1 MHEIV
6 PLLAS
11 LDQVYAPPAQ
21 ERERRRWSALNS
33 RFETLYHQKPSFVA
47 RAPGRVNLI
56 GDVIP
61 AAIDK
66 DILMAT
72 VFVHDPSASSLHFT
86 LENVSRDFAPAS
98 FACNIHD
105 PQSVKLANEGDTRW
119 ANYFKVA
126 LQGLQPHLPAE
137 AIACGRGVPPAS
149 SLSSSAAMTIC
160 SSIVILTALGARDQ
174 ISRKKMTEIAIE
186 SERLVGVNSGGMDQA
201 VSVYGV
207 PNHAVYVSFV
217 PSLETRSV
225 PLPFNEDDSFVFV
238 VSNTLVESD
247 KKVMGPVQYNLRV
260 VETRMAARILEMAL
274 GLNADQAHFP
284 RAYQHTLYAV
294 ADAYFQ
300 RPGAWEAALKDS
312 NVRDTRTKHGEKAA
326 QLQWMLR
333 IVDTHIPH
341 HAMVRKEVEEATGLQ
356 GAAFDR
362 EFLESFP
369 IRADQFHLHS
379 RATHVYSEAQR
390 VILFRTCCDATNV
403 VGKASLDPL
412 AVYAELGALMNASNK
427 SLHMLYDCSCIELQ
441 EVVEIARAHG
451 SLGSRLTGAG
461 WGGCAVHLVPRA
473 KLSHVLDGLK
483 KEYYAKRFPLRSDA
497 QVQDALFATEPAR
510 GACVFQCS

>member
-21 ERERRRWSALNS
+21 ERERQAQFCCAHIDVVGYS
-33 RFETLYHQKPSFVA
+33 
-47 RAPGRVNLI
+47 
-56 GDVIP
+56 VIP

-137 AIACGRGVPPAS
+137 AIACGRGYVYVLVDGSVPPAS

-379 RATHVYSEAQR
+379 
-390 VILFRTCCDATNV
+390 LFT
-403 VGKASLDPL
+403 
-412 AVYAELGALMNASNK
+412 
-427 SLHMLYDCSCIELQ
+427 Q
-441 EVVEIARAHG
+441 
-451 SLGSRLTGAG
+451 
-461 WGGCAVHLVPRA
+461 VP
-473 KLSHVLDGLK
+473 
-483 KEYYAKRFPLRSDA
+483 
-497 QVQDALFATEPAR
+497 
-510 GACVFQCS
+510 